1 MEKAISTVPS
11 DAFILADNGRMRKKR
26 ILLVDL
32 GGSMGGVESYL
43 ENLASMLSSYA
54 ELFSLCALP
63 ELAHR
68 LRDKDVRV
76 FLLPQFLARNKVL
89 RFLAVAFL
97 FPAILIRRRIDTVQ
111 VNGFL
116 EAILLLPARLFG
128 CEAVYT
134 RHGPF
139 EDNIYRWYR
148 NPARFIPR
156 YVSRLCVH
164 FATRVICVS
173 EAVKIAIKDIVPE
186 ERITVIPNCVSRI
199 PAANCREGKLK
210 NPARLLYAGRLER
223 YKGLYLLLEALRTI
237 PDTMLT
243 VLGDGSYRAQLE
255 SMATGLNVRFEGFQK
270 NPAIYYADADIFIMP
285 SLGPE
290 GLPMVTIEAMAHG
303 IPCLFSDLQV
313 HQEITTQGKA
323 GMLFRSG
330 DANDLREKLAIL
342 IKDDDLRSAYS
353 KEAYQIVKRKYNPDT
368 ARELYLCTFGL
379 IQGSYAGR
387 AEC

>member
-1 MEKAISTVPS
+1 MAKAIAAAIGTLV
-11 DAFILADNGRMRKKR
+11 LADNGGMRKKR

-43 ENLASMLSSYA
+43 ENLTGMLGNHA

-63 ELAHR
+63 ELARR
-68 LRDKDVRV
+68 LREKEVRV
-76 FLLPQFLARNKVL
+76 FLLPAFLARHKAL
-89 RFLAVAFL
+89 RFLAVVFL
-97 FPAILIRRRIDTVQ
+97 FPAILIGKRIDTVQ
-111 VNGFL
+111 INGFL

-128 CEAVYT
+128 CEAIYT

-139 EDNIYRWYR
+139 EDNLYRWYR

-164 FATRVICVS
+164 LATRVICVS
-173 EAVKIAIKDIVPE
+173 EAVEIAVREIIPR
-186 ERITVIPNCVSRI
+186 ERITVIPNCVSYI
-199 PAANCREGKLK
+199 PAAKYRKGRLSS
-210 NPARLLYAGRLER
+210 PARLLYVGRLER
-223 YKGLYLLLEALRTI
+223 YKGLYLLLEALREF
-237 PDTMLT
+237 PDTVLT
-243 VLGDGSYRAQLE
+243 VLGNGSYRTQLE
-255 SMATGLNVRFEGFQK
+255 KMAVGLNVRFEGFQK
-270 NPAIYYADADIFIMP
+270 NPETYYADTDIFVMP

-303 IPCLFSDLQV
+303 VPCLFSDLEV
-313 HQEITTQGKA
+313 HQEITAQGKA

-342 IKDDDLRSAYS
+342 IKDDDLRSSYS
-353 KEAYQIVKRKYNPDT
+353 SAAYQIVKRKYNPEMT
-368 ARELYLCTFGL
+368 RELYLCIFGL
-379 IQGSYAGR
+379 IQGFDARR